1 MFDLEV
7 LIWPMS
13 KRDTSIFIVSI
24 KNFRHRL
31 QSKLRQPLPIAMDHK
46 YVGGSFD
53 KELGWSSDYLQWRS
67 ERMVD
72 MHKNVHGVEQ
82 R

>member
-1 MFDLEV
+1 
-7 LIWPMS
+7 MS
-13 KRDTSIFIVSI
+13 KRDRNIFIVSI

-46 YVGGSFD
+46 YVLRSFH
-53 KELGWSSDYLQWRS
+53 KEVGWSSLSTCNGEVSDGMNL
-67 ERMVD
+67 
-72 MHKNVHGVEQ
+72 EQ